1 MIEYGDQQL
10 TLKSDPDT
18 NEPTAYGSTMKKLF
32 LPEYIYGLSVE
43 RIADYVVVK
52 VSVFLK
58 SFFFKIR
65 ETDKR

>member
-10 TLKSDPDT
+10 TLKTDAET

-43 RIADYVVVK
+43 RIADYIVVK
-52 VSVFLK
+52 VGVGLLFLK
-58 SFFFKIR
+58 TLLF
-65 ETDKR
+65 